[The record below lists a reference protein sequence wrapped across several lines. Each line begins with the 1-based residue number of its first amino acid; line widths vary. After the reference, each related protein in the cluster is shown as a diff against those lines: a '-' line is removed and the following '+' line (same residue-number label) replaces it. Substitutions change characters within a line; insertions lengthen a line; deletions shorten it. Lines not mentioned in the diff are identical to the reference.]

1 LAAELINPKSDPY
14 EATAIGRLKRA
25 PDAEGGS
32 GHPLARVD
40 GDTAQQPSHRRN
52 AKMSKA
58 GKGAG
63 NDKPA
68 STPDKLAK
76 AGVKANVELSETELR
91 KTAGGATGDHFPKQT

>member
-1 LAAELINPKSDPY
+1 
-14 EATAIGRLKRA
+14 
-25 PDAEGGS
+25 
-32 GHPLARVD
+32 
-40 GDTAQQPSHRRN
+40 
-52 AKMSKA
+52 MSKA